1 MKSKDLGMTVLFD
14 FYGEILTEKQRQV
27 IDLYYN
33 DDLSL
38 AEIAEQ
44 AGITRQGVRDCIKRG
59 EATMRFMEEKL
70 RLARRFS
77 QVRQALE
84 EIESD
89 AARIREVNERYCF
102 SRDVGRLAE
111 QIADAAHRIDE
122 SAE

>member
-14 FYGEILTEKQRQV
+14 FYGEILTDKQKQV

-70 RLARRFS
+70 GLARRFS
-77 QVRQALE
+77 AVRESLE
-84 EIESD
+84 EIETD
-89 AARIREVNERYCF
+89 AARIREVNERFCF
-102 SRDVGRLAE
+102 SEEVGRLACRIGE
-111 QIADAAHRIDE
+111 AARRIDGE
-122 SAE
+122 

>member
-1 MKSKDLGMTVLFD
+1 MKSKDLSVTVLFD
-14 FYGEILTEKQRQV
+14 FYGEILTEKQKQV

-70 RLARRFS
+70 GLARRFS
-77 QVRQALE
+77 TVREALG
-84 EIESD
+84 EIRAD
-89 AARIREVNERYCF
+89 AAHIREVNERFCF
-102 SRDVGRLAE
+102 SRDVSLLADRIE
-111 QIADAAHRIDE
+111 AAAGRIDE
-122 SAE
+122 E